1 MISSISQMAVNVVPP
16 LDLVLLD
23 VRVIVTGSE
32 GAVGLVVL
40 VVPVRG

>member
-23 VRVIVTGSE
+23 VRVVATGNE
-32 GAVGLVVL
+32 GAAGLVVL
-40 VVPVRG
+40 VLQVRG